1 MSYNICMTKIIFI
14 TGTGTDIGK
23 TYVTGI
29 LARYLRNKDLDCRYY
44 KPVLSGAVLE
54 NGELHPGDCEFVIKS
69 GELNQKPLN
78 SLSYVFE
85 EAVSPHLAAQHIGLK
100 IDKKKIFQDFSN
112 AKSKCDY
119 LLVEGAGGITC
130 PIILEHNETYLMSD
144 LIKDMKA
151 NCLLIADGGLGTINS
166 VLLTCEYAKARNI
179 KIIGIIFNNYK
190 YNDLMYEDNIKSVE
204 KLCGIP
210 VVGLVENGKFD
221 IDTRGYKLEDL
232 FSEVE

>member
-1 MSYNICMTKIIFI
+1 MKRVVFI

-29 LARYLRNKDLDCRYY
+29 LARYLRNKDLNCGYY
-44 KPVLSGAVLE
+44 KPVLSGAILE

-69 GELNQKPLN
+69 GRLNQKSLE

-85 EAVSPHLAAQHIGLK
+85 EAVSPHLAARHLGIK
-100 IDKKKIFQDFSN
+100 IDKKKILQDFSK
-112 AKSKCDY
+112 AKSKSDY
-119 LLVEGAGGITC
+119 LLIEGAGGITC
-130 PIILEHNETYLMSD
+130 PIVFEDNETYLMSD
-144 LIKDMKA
+144 LIKDMKV
-151 NCLLIADGGLGTINS
+151 NCILIADGGLGTINS
-166 VLLTCEYAKARNI
+166 VLLTCEYAKARAINI
-179 KIIGIIFNNYK
+179 NGIIFNNYK